1 MDELYLVQKINN
13 IYLNLER
20 NVNSSIFNE
29 KIALK
34 NAENGIFRSLDELIP
49 LWLKLKNYRID
60 IEEILEM
67 FVDISIDIKRSANI
81 EADESME
88 LRIISNKIMLIV
100 DKEKLKSD
108 GQPMFW

>member
-29 KIALK
+29 KIALE
-34 NAENGIFRSLDELIP
+34 NAENGIFRSLDEFIP